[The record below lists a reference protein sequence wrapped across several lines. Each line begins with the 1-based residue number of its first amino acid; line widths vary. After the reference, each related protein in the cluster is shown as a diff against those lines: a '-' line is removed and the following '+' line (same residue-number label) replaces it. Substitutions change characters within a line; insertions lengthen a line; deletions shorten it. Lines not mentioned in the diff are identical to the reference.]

1 MQTPHLDSLA
11 LALDIGREGDPDAAS
26 TSDHVGAAKATLPAR
41 NVMNSPRQRFLA
53 LLDYLIEDRDG
64 AVASHVGRFV
74 RWALALALGYLR
86 RRVAGAS

>member
-1 MQTPHLDSLA
+1 MQTPRLDA
-11 LALDIGREGDPDAAS
+11 LATSLTRTRSLETDTLGPVGIRTDELAAEREIA
-26 TSDHVGAAKATLPAR
+26 
-41 NVMNSPRQRFLA
+41 SPRQRFLA

-64 AVASHVGRFV
+64 AVASHVGRVV